1 MTGIRNLSIVTSMT
15 ATPHASP
22 IQVEW
27 AGGSQFDAGRP
38 DGPKVRIDADAQS
51 GPGPFDM
58 LLAAIAA
65 CAATDV
71 VEIIRK
77 QRAQLDALKVRVE
90 ATRVS
95 EIPRRLATAVLHFT
109 LQGTGITPEKAAR
122 AVELS
127 VTKYCSVRSSLIADA
142 PVTWTIEIV

>member
-1 MTGIRNLSIVTSMT
+1 
-15 ATPHASP
+15 
-22 IQVEW
+22 
-27 AGGSQFDAGRP
+27 
-38 DGPKVRIDADAQS
+38 
-51 GPGPFDM
+51 M

-71 VEIIRK
+71 VEIMRK
-77 QRAQLDALKVRVE
+77 QRTPLDALKVRVE
-90 ATRVS
+90 ATRIS
-95 EIPRRLATAVLHFT
+95 EIPRRLAAAVLHFT

>member
-1 MTGIRNLSIVTSMT
+1 MT

-22 IQVEW
+22 VEVEW

-38 DGPKVRIDADAQS
+38 DGPKVRIDADAHS

-71 VEIIRK
+71 VEIMRK
-77 QRAQLDALKVRVE
+77 QRTPLDALKVRVA

-109 LQGTGITPEKAAR
+109 LQGRGITPEKAAR